1 MIFLHETHDVAAG
14 KMEQFWEAVRT
25 EWRPLVEE
33 DGAARLLWAFELTH
47 GTGVSYQAITITAVR
62 DWSAWGA
69 LAERDDARIRDWR
82 RRSGTLRHEVTA
94 KLLLPASWSPLR
106 DVDLVSAAAA
116 DGPPALYLHDT
127 GWPFPG
133 GIDDY
138 VDALGS
144 IYYPQMR
151 QSRMISVEAC
161 WRVALGTG
169 RQHEAVL
176 LQKILDWPRFTE
188 LLSRGEQ
195 GGQRGGWMEAGLRYR
210 DRWESKLLR
219 TAAWS
224 PLR

>member
-1 MIFLHETHDVAAG
+1 MIFLHETHDVVGG
-14 KMEQFWEAVRT
+14 KMDEFGEAVRT
-25 EWRPLVEE
+25 EWCPLVEE
-33 DGAARLLWAFELTH
+33 AGTARLLWAFELTH
-47 GTGVSYQAITITAVR
+47 GTGASYQAITITAVR
-62 DWSAWGA
+62 DWSVWGA
-69 LAERDDARIRDWR
+69 LAERGDARARDWR
-82 RRSGTLRHEVTA
+82 RRSGALRHEVTA
-94 KLLLPASWSPLR
+94 KLLLPAPWSPLR
-106 DVDLVSAAAA
+106 EVDLRSAAAV

-144 IYYPQMR
+144 IYYPQVL

-161 WRVALGTG
+161 WRVAPGTG
-169 RQHEAVL
+169 RQHEAIL

-188 LLSRGEQ
+188 LLARGEQ
-195 GGQRGGWMEAGLRYR
+195 GAQRRGWMLEGLRYR